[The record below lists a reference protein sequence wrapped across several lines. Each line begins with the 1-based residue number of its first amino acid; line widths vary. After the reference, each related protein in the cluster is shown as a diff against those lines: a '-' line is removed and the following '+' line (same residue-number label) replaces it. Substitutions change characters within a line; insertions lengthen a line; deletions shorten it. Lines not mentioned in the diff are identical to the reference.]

1 MFIKVKKENSH
12 YYNTLLSNT
21 GFSMLE
27 GWENNYSDL
36 DIPKI
41 WKNASFHNDA
51 NPSFAFKGWQ
61 IWIDAENVEDKEFPE
76 GSRFH
81 IAELHNYS
89 ASTVWF
95 DTDDF
100 DELLDFVNTK
110 ISAFIGVK

>member
-41 WKNASFHNDA
+41 WKNASFTQHLQYGLIQMILTNC
-51 NPSFAFKGWQ
+51 
-61 IWIDAENVEDKEFPE
+61 WI
-76 GSRFH
+76 
-81 IAELHNYS
+81 L
-89 ASTVWF
+89 
-95 DTDDF
+95 
-100 DELLDFVNTK
+100 
-110 ISAFIGVK
+110 